1 MISVCMST
9 FNGERF
15 LKEQIDS
22 ILSQLQKG
30 DELVISDD
38 GSTDHTLDIIKSYTS
53 DAIRLF
59 HHQKREQKYTFS
71 YTTSNIKNALKQAK
85 GDIIFL
91 ADQDDVWLPNK
102 VEVMLKYCRDYD
114 LVIADC
120 IEVNKDLHPI
130 CNSHF
135 QLYHAKIGFWHNF
148 IGPCC
153 YLGANMCFKRQLM
166 GKFMDIPDSVP
177 HDLWIGIIGNLKGKM
192 CLAPEKTMLYR
203 RHDSNVSAINNKVF
217 KGLSNGCD
225 DNIQRNNHSLT
236 FKLVYRLDIL
246 YQLFKRFFQH
256 KL

>member
-15 LKEQIDS
+15 LREQIDS
-22 ILSQLQKG
+22 ILSQLQSG

-38 GSTDHTLDIIKSYTS
+38 GSTDHTLDIITSYSS
-53 DAIRLF
+53 DAIRLV
-59 HHQKREQKYTFS
+59 HHQKRKQKYPFS

-102 VEVMLKYCRDYD
+102 VEVMLNYCKDYD
-114 LVIADC
+114 LVVADC

-130 CNSHF
+130 CDSHF

-153 YLGANMCFKRQLM
+153 YLGANMCFKRKLM
-166 GKFMDIPDSVP
+166 DYFMDIPDSVP
-177 HDLWIGIIGNLKGKM
+177 HDLWIGIIANLKGKM
-192 CLAPEKTMLYR
+192 CLAHEKTMLYR

-217 KGLSNGCD
+217 KTISTENRN
-225 DNIQRNNHSLT
+225 NIRRNNHSLT
-236 FKLVYRLDIL
+236 FKLKYRLDIL
-246 YQLFKRFFQH
+246 YQLFKRLLQH
-256 KL
+256 